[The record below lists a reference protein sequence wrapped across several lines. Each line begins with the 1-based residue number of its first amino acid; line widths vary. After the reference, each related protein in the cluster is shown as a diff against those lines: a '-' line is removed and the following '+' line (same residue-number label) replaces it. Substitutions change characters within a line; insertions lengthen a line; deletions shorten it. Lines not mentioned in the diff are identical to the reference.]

1 MSKFKNNYFDWIYID
16 TSHAYEQTK
25 KELEISR
32 LKIKRGGIISGHDYS
47 QGNVNKALNYGVV
60 SAVNEFC
67 IKHNWEIIYLTLE
80 SHGFFS
86 FALKKISE
94 DYEQK

>member
-1 MSKFKNNYFDWIYID
+1 LDIYID

-32 LKIKRGGIISGHDYS
+32 LKIKRGGIISGHDYC

-60 SAVNEFC
+60 NAVNEFC
-67 IKHNWEIIYLTLE
+67 VKHNWEIIYLTLE
-80 SHGFFS
+80 SDGFSS